1 MQIFSGRVL
10 QTLNQISQI
19 LYCKFP
25 TNKVE
30 KEFVEIVYF
39 ESIVLLAQ
47 LAKKKI
53 KIDVKQIFR
62 LRARESM
69 IDHIQV
75 RIFISRYIFVHFY
88 PDMLLKNFD
97 CTKMEIFFQ
106 FFNDKN

>member
-1 MQIFSGRVL
+1 MCTEVAYLQIFSGRVL

-53 KIDVKQIFR
+53 KIDVKQIFQVACEGKYDR
-62 LRARESM
+62 PYPG
-69 IDHIQV
+69 IYIYIQV
-75 RIFISRYIFVHFY
+75 HICTFLSRH
-88 PDMLLKNFD
+88 
-97 CTKMEIFFQ
+97 TS
-106 FFNDKN
+106 